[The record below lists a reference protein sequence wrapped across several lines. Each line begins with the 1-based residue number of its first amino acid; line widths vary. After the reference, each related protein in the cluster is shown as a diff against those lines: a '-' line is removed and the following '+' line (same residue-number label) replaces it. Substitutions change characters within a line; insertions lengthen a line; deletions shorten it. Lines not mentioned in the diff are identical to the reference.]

1 MHSSVATTASLHSKK
16 SVRKILAVELEAFGH
31 RPAYIQN
38 IADIWVDADLD
49 GQIEFLLTR
58 QFRESHPNTIEHI
71 QKLSD
76 PRVSLR
82 FLTDSEEIHLSQPKR
97 KYWNGWKIFCKHAKD
112 SGASHG
118 LLMYFDPF
126 QLSVWL
132 GAKSPI
138 PFSGIYFRPTFHYR
152 QYAGHRPTIWD
163 DLRSWRKRFL
173 LQRVLEKSQIRELL
187 SLDATAVPYIKSH
200 FRTNARIAHFADSF
214 PRIKTPNDQI
224 ALLQKELGIDD
235 GRMIFCM
242 IGIMDE
248 RKGPLQLLES
258 IRHLPESVRSKVCV
272 LLIGRP
278 SDNLRAPLLQAV
290 SDLNKG
296 VSNQSAQVILRSDYV
311 APCDVQAFYS
321 LSDVMLTTYQFHKG
335 SSSALIRSAYERKP
349 VLSSNYG
356 WLGHM
361 VRTYKMGIEIDSSDP
376 KEIASGI
383 VQFVQAV
390 PNSLI
395 DTMRCEQL
403 DIDNS
408 QEQIASDLLRMLRGE
423 FSSNS
428 RTQESDSKTFTN

>member
-1 MHSSVATTASLHSKK
+1 MHSSVTNPAALKSRA

-31 RPAYIQN
+31 HPAYIQN
-38 IADIWVDADLD
+38 IADIWVEADLD
-49 GQIEFLLTR
+49 GEIEFLLTR
-58 QFRESHPNTIEHI
+58 RFRESHQNTIEHI
-71 QKLSD
+71 QRLSD

-82 FLTDSEEIHLSQPKR
+82 FLSDSEEVLLSQTGR
-97 KYWNGWKIFCKHAKD
+97 KYWNGWKIFCKHAKE
-112 SGASHG
+112 SGANHG
-118 LLMYFDPF
+118 LLLYFDPF

-132 GAKSPI
+132 GEKAPI

-173 LQRVLEKSQIRELL
+173 LQRVLGISQMRELL
-187 SLDATAVPYIKSH
+187 SLDATAVPYIKNH
-200 FRTNARIAHFADSF
+200 FRTNACIAHFPDSF
-214 PRIKTPNDQI
+214 PRIRTSKEQI
-224 ALLQKELGIDD
+224 ARLRNELGIEE

-242 IGIMDE
+242 IGIMDD
-248 RKGPLQLLES
+248 RKGPLQLLAS
-258 IRHLPESVRSKVCV
+258 IRHLPESILNKVCV
-272 LLIGRP
+272 LLVGRP
-278 SDNLRAPLLQAV
+278 TDNLRTPILQAV
-290 SDLNKG
+290 ADLSKG
-296 VSNQSAQVILRSDYV
+296 DANQRAQIILRSDYV
-311 APCDVQAFYS
+311 VPGDVQAFYS

-383 VQFVQAV
+383 VRFVQAV
-390 PNSLI
+390 PDSLI
-395 DTMRCEQL
+395 DTTRCELL
-403 DIDNS
+403 DIENS

-428 RTQESDSKTFTN
+428 RIQERESKTATD